1 MSNHQ
6 NDGDGLLMVRFK
18 FKSDHATDFEKWK
31 TEAIARVKAFK
42 GFIDITVLDRLKEV
56 DYYHVLIRFDREENV
71 NVWLHSDSRR
81 EIFDDSDVSWI
92 TERQEV
98 LHSWNIFW
106 YRIFEGTKRWK
117 QWVVTF
123 IAVYPLTVVIPTL
136 VKTIA
141 KVIPLYFFA
150 GIISA
155 LMISGFMIFLVM
167 PFVHNLFKKWL
178 HE

>member
-1 MSNHQ
+1 MNNHQ

-18 FKSDHATDFEKWK
+18 LKAENTIDFEKWK
-31 TEAIARVKAFK
+31 SEAVARVKEFQ
-42 GFIDITVLDRLKEV
+42 GFIDITVLNRLKDA
-56 DYYHVLIRFDREENV
+56 DYYHILIRFDCEENV
-71 NVWLHSDSRR
+71 NTWLHSDSRR
-81 EIFDDSDVSWI
+81 KIFDDTAVSWI

-98 LHSWNIFW
+98 IHSWTMFW
-106 YRIFEGTKRWK
+106 YRIFEGTKKWK
-117 QWVVTF
+117 QWAVTF
-123 IAVYPLTVVIPTL
+123 IAVYPLTIVIPIM

-141 KVIPLYFFA
+141 KVIPLSFFA

-167 PFVHNLFKKWL
+167 PFIHNLFKKWL